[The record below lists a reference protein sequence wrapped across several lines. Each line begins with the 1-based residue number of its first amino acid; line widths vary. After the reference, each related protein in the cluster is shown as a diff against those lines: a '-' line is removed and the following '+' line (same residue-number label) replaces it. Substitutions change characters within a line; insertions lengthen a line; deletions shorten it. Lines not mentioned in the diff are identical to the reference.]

1 MKGFLLFI
9 PALLFPYLTVAL
21 VLCLFF
27 GGGVIDALF
36 SGNIWCGVA
45 LLILYFFVSLIC
57 TIVNVIRNIAVGCE
71 ARLCA
76 LNSMILKLSQI
87 PAYITLFVIGLG
99 CLLTIFTFGIS
110 FTLVLFDCMAI
121 LLSGVAAVPAVVNG
135 AREGKLTMAEAVVSG
150 ILGFVFCADAVCAV
164 FVYMKTRRAA
174 GGKRGQGIGQ
184 CS

>member
-1 MKGFLLFI
+1 
-9 PALLFPYLTVAL
+9 
-21 VLCLFF
+21 
-27 GGGVIDALF
+27 
-36 SGNIWCGVA
+36 
-45 LLILYFFVSLIC
+45 
-57 TIVNVIRNIAVGCE
+57 
-71 ARLCA
+71 
-76 LNSMILKLSQI
+76 MILKLSQI

-135 AREGKLTMAEAVVSG
+135 AKEGKLTMAEAVVSG

-174 GGKRGQGIGQ
+174 GEKEGGG
-184 CS
+184 